1 MRAVRLV
8 EARRLELVDIAAPE
22 PAPGEVVVRVNGCGI
37 CGSDLTSYK
46 AGLFTGVVPGHELA
60 GTVAAVGTGVSAW
73 APGDAAIID
82 PKTPCGACDDCR
94 AGAGHRCALS
104 LTAGIGFARDGGFAE
119 LVAAPAPLLHRV
131 PAGLS
136 VDDA

>member
-1 MRAVRLV
+1 MRAVKV
-8 EARRLELVDIAAPE
+8 VAAHRLELVDVRAPE

-82 PKTPCGACDDCR
+82 PKTPCGACDNCR
-94 AGAGHRCALS
+94 ADAGHRCALS
-104 LTAGIGFARDGGFAE
+104 LTAAICFPRDGRFCE
-119 LVAAPAPLLHRV
+119 QCAPHSPLL
-131 PAGLS
+131 
-136 VDDA
+136 